1 MEYVTIRATKTT
13 NARDFLTFKIC
24 YIQIPLKTWFSFL
37 ASSALA
43 RKKKSTCLG
52 IFLIKLS
59 VTWQCQKSDTLPYGD
74 KEKKKGKNTSPRGEW
89 KTSIYVPLSTRSMME
104 WHKMSLPA
112 TKTCAQLICNL
123 FLGNCFE
130 GLQED
135 GSINQD
141 CNDLSVDTDIFN
153 WCNISFILI

>member
-1 MEYVTIRATKTT
+1 MLYPNPYENLIFISCKCINEREKKNIHMSRYFSHKTQ
-13 NARDFLTFKIC
+13 RHLTVSEKRH
-24 YIQIPLKTWFSFL
+24 P
-37 ASSALA
+37 AL
-43 RKKKSTCLG
+43 CG
-52 IFLIKLS
+52 
-59 VTWQCQKSDTLPYGD
+59 
-74 KEKKKGKNTSPRGEW
+74 KEKKRGKNTCPRGEW

-153 WCNISFILI
+153 WCNISFILIQVFPERFLKDIC

>member
-1 MEYVTIRATKTT
+1 MLYPNPYENLIFISCKR
-13 NARDFLTFKIC
+13 ISE
-24 YIQIPLKTWFSFL
+24 Q
-37 ASSALA
+37 
-43 RKKKSTCLG
+43 KKKKKNISTCLG
-52 IFLIKLS
+52 TFLIKLS
-59 VTWQCQKSDTLPYGD
+59 VTWQCQKSDTLPYA
-74 KEKKKGKNTSPRGEW
+74 EKKKKGGKNTCPRGEW

-153 WCNISFILI
+153 WCNISFILIQVFPERFLKDIC